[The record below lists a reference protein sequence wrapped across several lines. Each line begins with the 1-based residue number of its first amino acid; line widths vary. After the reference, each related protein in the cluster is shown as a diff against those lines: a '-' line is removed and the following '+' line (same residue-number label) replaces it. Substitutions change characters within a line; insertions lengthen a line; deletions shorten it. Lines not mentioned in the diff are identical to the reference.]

1 MSNEIAQ
8 IDINSACLFLAADKM
23 LDNINMDKLI
33 EKSRYFQLEL
43 SAGQRLDFPAIF
55 GNAHPVHLEIGSGRG
70 EFLLKK
76 AESNPE
82 INFLALEL
90 KEKRIRT
97 ILRQLD
103 PEIHQNVRLI
113 RLFVNENV
121 TDLIPAGSFQ
131 TIYIIHPDPWPKKR
145 HNRRRLIQPK
155 FIDVLHLLLQKE
167 GIVKLST
174 DHEDYAGWIVRHF
187 LERKD
192 FSSIYKNGF
201 TRITPSDHIETFFE
215 KVKREEGFAP
225 FYMEFRNLKI

>member
-1 MSNEIAQ
+1 
-8 IDINSACLFLAADKM
+8 
-23 LDNINMDKLI
+23 MDKLF

-43 SAGQRLDFPAIF
+43 SAGQRLDFPAVF

-70 EFLLKK
+70 EFLLQK
-76 AESNPE
+76 AISHPE

-103 PEIHQNVRLI
+103 PETHKNVRLI
-113 RLFVNENV
+113 KLFVNEHV

-174 DHEDYAGWIVRHF
+174 DHEDYAGWIVRYF

-201 TRITPSDHIETFFE
+201 TRNTPSDHVETFFE
-215 KVKREEGFAP
+215 KVKREEGFPP
-225 FYMEFRNLKI
+225 FYMEFRKVKI